1 MTVKQAKIA
10 FIDAREAL
18 NVAKFEVIKA
28 DKRLDLL
35 KRKGASPVLVR
46 MAEDDLE
53 RAFAVEDEARE
64 ARIKARQALEIAVGM
79 RSIDAE
85 TGINVEFER
94 LMARFDRFVAGL

>member
-18 NVAKFEVIKA
+18 NVAKFETIKA

-35 KRKGASPVLVR
+35 KRKNASPVLVR
-46 MAEDDLE
+46 MAEEDLE
-53 RAFAVEDEARE
+53 KAFAVEDDARE
-64 ARIKARQALEIAVGM
+64 ARIVARQALEIAVGM

>member
-18 NVAKFEVIKA
+18 SVAKFATIRA
-28 DKRLDLL
+28 SKRLDLL
-35 KRKGASPVLVR
+35 KRKGASPVLVK
-46 MAEDDLE
+46 MAEEDLE
-53 RAFAVEDEARE
+53 NAFAVEDDARE
-64 ARIKARQALEIAVGM
+64 ARIIARQALEIAVGM

-94 LMARFDRFVAGL
+94 LMARLDRFVAGL